1 VETLF
6 SWLHLSDLLVG
17 HPGGSPGHTQVLLL
31 DRLYKDIIESVEQG
45 LPNPDVILVTG
56 DHTYRGS
63 SREYG
68 TARGRLLDIG
78 RAVGLGPESIF
89 VVPGNHDVDRKVDGD
104 RSVAR
109 LLTALR
115 EGSDSL
121 DNAMARPADR
131 ALLAQRQ
138 ASYLDFAAGFAPAC
152 EQPEGPIEERLF
164 WQHRRYVQG
173 LWLRLLG
180 LNTALLSAGDEDAGK
195 LRLGEQLVRS
205 LKNPPVEP
213 DELVVVLTH
222 HPALGGWLGDER
234 RVEAWLGNRA
244 HIHLSGHVH
253 DELSEKARSGTPGPF
268 VRVTAGSSHRGGVA
282 QVGVGSWPGTTTS
295 PSSVGSWPTP
305 VTNGSNPR
313 NGSPSFAASFG
324 YNLSSII
331 RNDDGSLVLQV
342 WPRAW
347 SPRNMAFWSDP
358 ENLPEGRMEVEHP
371 LRIQLSPPSSR
382 RAVSLSPS
390 RLLRRDK
397 RFEGPGGEPAM
408 PVPHFFGRDA
418 EMGELKAALA
428 SDAPIVAV
436 IGSGIPGLGK
446 TALAR
451 QFAALEARALFSDG
465 VVWIHGGSL
474 VGDLGRA
481 AVRFGWSGDRAPTL
495 DEASAFLAE
504 ELSERAV
511 LVVIDDLDPAEI
523 DPARLPAPGGKSRTL
538 LISSSSSLRD
548 KLGPQARVLPLG
560 KWSAQTCRSFLSAF
574 VPDLSRAAPAD
585 IDALARFAGN
595 LPLTMRLLERL
606 LGHEGVTPADLLLRL
621 QREALDRLDKVV
633 KGADRGVAAT
643 FQAAFNELD
652 GSQRNVLIAA
662 ASCTRFTRAE
672 VIAYVAHM
680 KDEATVRLLGELSER
695 ALIDFEEHHDRPY
708 HLHDLFRRFARCQ
721 DGTSRADAAQG
732 AYARAHIQRHDG
744 PNDRKAMD
752 AGLPEVLE
760 AVDRGI
766 AAEEGPSSWALLD
779 RVQGHLTQQGRYA
792 ELIGRGDRILALLS
806 EDSNEMPA
814 VLGLLGLCYRMV
826 GEVTKAIYC
835 HERSFGIEH
844 KQARPRGQAADLGNL
859 GLCYRKLGDLT
870 KAIDFHLRSAALYE
884 QIGRLKEQATQL
896 GHVGSGYVNLHDLTK
911 AVDYL
916 EQALSIAEKIGH
928 LEGQAVQL
936 GNLGICYRS
945 LGDVAKAIEHHKR
958 SLALNERLGRL
969 EGQATQ
975 LANLGFGYED
985 LGDRVKAASHLQR
998 SLALC
1003 WRMGL
1008 SEEHPRVSAITTA
1021 IARLAPE
1028 PSDLGDY

>member
-1 VETLF
+1 METLF

-17 HPGGSPGHTQVLLL
+17 HPGGAPGHTQVLLL
-31 DRLYKDIIESVEQG
+31 DRLYKDIIESIEQG

-68 TARGRLLDIG
+68 AARGRLLDIG

-89 VVPGNHDVDRKVDGD
+89 VVPGNHDVDRKSDDD
-104 RSVAR
+104 RAVSR

-121 DNAMARPADR
+121 DNAMGRPADR

-138 ASYLDFAAGFAPAC
+138 ANYLDFAAGFAPAC
-152 EQPEGPIEERLF
+152 EAPEGPQEERLF
-164 WQHRRYVQG
+164 WMHRRYVRG

-180 LNTALLSAGDEDAGK
+180 LNTALLAANDADAGK
-195 LRLGEQLVRS
+195 LRLGEQLIRS
-205 LKNPPVEP
+205 VTNPPVEP

-222 HPALGGWLGDER
+222 HPALGGWLSDER
-234 RVEAWLGNRA
+234 RVESWLGNRA

-253 DELSEKARSGTPGPF
+253 DDLAEKARSGTPGPF
-268 VRVTAGSSHRGGVA
+268 IKVTAGTSHRNL
-282 QVGVGSWPGTTTS
+282 S
-295 PSSVGSWPTP
+295 PVSVGSWPTP
-305 VTNGSNPR
+305 VSTPPGPR
-313 NGSPSFAASFG
+313 SSAGGFAPSFG
-324 YNLSSII
+324 YNLSSVI

-371 LRIQLSPPSSR
+371 LRVQVSPPSSR

-418 EMGELKAALA
+418 EMNELKAALA
-428 SDAPIVAV
+428 SDAPIVAI
-436 IGSGIPGLGK
+436 IGSGISGLGK

-451 QFAALEARALFSDG
+451 QFAALEARALFPEG
-465 VVWIHGGSL
+465 LVWIHGGSL
-474 VGDLGRA
+474 VADLGRA
-481 AVRFGWSGDRAPTL
+481 AARFGWSGDRGPTL
-495 DEASAFLAE
+495 DEASAFLNAE
-504 ELSERAV
+504 LAERAV
-511 LVVIDDLDPAEI
+511 LVVIDDLDPSEI
-523 DPARLPAPGGKSRTL
+523 DPARLPAPTGKSRTL
-538 LISSSSSLRD
+538 LISSGSSLRD
-548 KLGPQARVLPLG
+548 KLGPAARILPLG
-560 KWSAQTCRSFLSAF
+560 KWSAPTCRSFLGAF
-574 VPDLSRAAPAD
+574 VPDLGRAEPAE
-585 IDALARFAGN
+585 IDALTRFAGN

-606 LGHEGVTPADLLLRL
+606 LGHEGTTPAELLLRL
-621 QREALDRLDKVV
+621 QREPLDRLDKVA

-652 GSQRNVLIAA
+652 GAQRNVLIAA
-662 ASCTRFTRAE
+662 ASCARFTRAE

-680 KDEATVRLLGELSER
+680 KDEAAVRLLGELSER
-695 ALIDFEEHHDRPY
+695 ALIDLEEQHDRPY

-721 DGTSRADAAQG
+721 DGASRADAAHG
-732 AYARAHIQRHDG
+732 AFARAHIQRHDG
-744 PNDRKAMD
+744 PKDRKIMD
-752 AGLPEVLE
+752 ADLPEVLE
-760 AVDRGI
+760 AIDRAI
-766 AAEEGPSSWALLD
+766 AAEEGPASWALLD
-779 RVQGHLTQQGRYA
+779 RIQGHLSAQGRYA
-792 ELIGRGDRILALLS
+792 ELIGRGDRLLALLS
-806 EDSNEMPA
+806 EESIEMPA

-835 HERSFGIEH
+835 HERSFGIES

-859 GLCYRKLGDLT
+859 GLCYRRLGDLA
-870 KAIDFHLRSAALYE
+870 KAIDFHSRSAALYE

-896 GHVGSGYVNLHDLTK
+896 GHVGNGYVNLHDLPK
-911 AVDYL
+911 AVDHL

-945 LGDVAKAIEHHKR
+945 LGDVPKAIEHHKR

-998 SLALC
+998 SQALC

-1008 SEEHPRVSAITTA
+1008 AEEHPRVAAITTA
-1021 IARLAPE
+1021 LARLAPE